1 VFLVELEKQV
11 MQYHW
16 SSPNIDAKQL
26 HTAIIATNKETNA
39 DDYPSR
45 LKPILL
51 CLNEV
56 ALYAI
61 CILIAPVFTHF

>member
-45 LKPILL
+45 L
-51 CLNEV
+51 
-56 ALYAI
+56 
-61 CILIAPVFTHF
+61 